1 MARPI
6 SKTTKFI
13 LALPKTLSA
22 KEVLAKAKAGGLET
36 SESNVHR
43 VRRLHGGR
51 SKKPGRGSASV
62 ASVVRGTS
70 RPATRAEGLLRAI
83 GAEIG
88 LARAVE
94 ILESERARVRAV
106 LGH

>member
-6 SKTTKFI
+6 SETTKFI
-13 LALPKTLSA
+13 LSLPKTLTA

-51 SKKPGRGSASV
+51 PSKASRAHVSV
-62 ASVVRGTS
+62 ASVGRATS
-70 RPATRAEGLLRAI
+70 RPATHAEGLLRAI

-94 ILESERARVRAV
+94 ILQSERARVRGV